1 MQNNNHLEKEA
12 AEYFA
17 DIFSAPAGYPIADQ
31 PIDVSAYEDLDV
43 NEATYDPREDLDYN
57 EFMNSLVDPV
67 TGTLRDFRI
76 DDRSLP
82 AAVNFY
88 DYCLNINKG
97 ELNIPWARQLIA
109 LESFL
114 GEICPYCSNKKYLDP
129 LEVPKDFPPED
140 LKNPKRLVFLENGV
154 CPICGRT
161 KKHIYHENKFPRYTQ
176 GVIVWGQRCV
186 AEDTLL
192 LTNNGLEYIGEI
204 MENQSRG
211 YKPFTR
217 YVYNGKK
224 LEQSSYSFITTKEE
238 SLYRFQLADGGIIEC
253 TKDHPLMTDHG
264 WKLASTITT
273 DDYIELSTNTQIFGN
288 YVPTYEEVKDF
299 VFKSLKQRP
308 NAEFTDCSGLV
319 SKDFYTLLGL
329 WVSDGRGKDI
339 CQKDE
344 VTSKFIEKTFK
355 SIFKTGYVHNVEGC
369 GHYVLG
375 NLSGPFLRFFLG
387 DLHKGSYN
395 QCIPKCV
402 LSAPKEY
409 ICAFLKGLYEGDGCI
424 GKGYRIGYGT
434 VSKKL
439 IYELRA
445 LMYNLGYHP
454 TVYKK
459 VKIYK
464 NEPYVCY
471 GLDIPR
477 KESKKFFEEIGFISD
492 FKKNRL
498 AKAQYYTGNNQ
509 PTHEEHVTPLIKQ
522 QFKQFIL
529 DCQKEFANIYSPFRD
544 YSITKYSYRS
554 KKLSITQAFG
564 LEQDWNIYKREFLKR
579 FKKGQLPLRKFQLK
593 AILDNLKKIEYL
605 FPAHII
611 AKIDYFYSFANKD
624 FSKVVLIEKTEP
636 KIAYDLVMPE
646 THRFIGN
653 AIVNHNSGKSSS
665 AASIASYTLHRYLKY
680 PMLAELAPRMM
691 QKSTQLTGIFCSLT
705 FKKAVDVLWIP
716 FRNIILTSEW
726 FNNYFELLEDY
737 KRKTGVKLLIN
748 STTKLAIGSKNM
760 LCFPTGPRASTL
772 RGNTSFMCYLDE
784 LGLFPMPKKEEDDDV
799 NRQASPDEAY
809 TSLFNSLV
817 TVTSTADA
825 LVDKGYYS
833 VPPSFI
839 LSVSSPVS
847 SRDKVMRLLKDAEK
861 DPSIFTSHL
870 PSWEVNPGLWRN
882 KGMIASAFI
891 KDPEKAMRDYGAQP
905 SDIAFGYFNFEDC
918 VKLFTGSPLTHTF
931 KQRVIDDE
939 LFCTITKVSSV
950 QYPCV
955 MALDAGLVNNSFSV
969 VVIYYDT
976 QQDKIKTAAI
986 VECMPVKGKTINF
999 AKMYEH
1005 VILPLAKDLN
1015 VCYVCADR
1023 WNSIDLL
1030 HRLKHDMGNNPKG
1043 KPFTRADT
1051 YTLKKKDFEAFKLAI
1066 ANQSLVLP
1074 KLRENEI
1081 EEIRAGITGDYRKV
1095 MYGRPVNH
1103 LLLQMATVIDAGAN
1117 MCPEKGPGFTDD
1129 ILRAYVLAVTRLQ
1142 TEKVSQRLL
1151 EFKDYIKTSD
1161 PNQAMFVPIVVGRMG
1176 LG

>member
-1 MQNNNHLEKEA
+1 MQNNSNSQLEKET
-12 AEYFA
+12 AEFFA
-17 DIFSAPAGYPIADQ
+17 DIFSAPAGYPISDQ
-31 PIDVSAYEDLDV
+31 PIDVSAYEDLNI
-43 NEATYDPREDLDYN
+43 NETTYDPRDDLDYN

-67 TGTLRDFRI
+67 TGSLRDFRI

-109 LESFL
+109 VESFL

-140 LKNPKRLVFLENGV
+140 LKNPKRLVFLENGI

-161 KKHIYHENKFPRYTQ
+161 KKQIYHEHKFPRYTQ
-176 GVIVWGQRCV
+176 GVFVWGQRCV
-186 AEDTLL
+186 SGNTWILTDTGLHTIKSLIASKKPYLL
-192 LTNNGLEYIGEI
+192 SKRGYVSFSQTIHNGHKLQKTENAFMTKLEEHLIRIELTNGCRI
-204 MENQSRG
+204 
-211 YKPFTR
+211 
-217 YVYNGKK
+217 
-224 LEQSSYSFITTKEE
+224 
-238 SLYRFQLADGGIIEC
+238 DC
-253 TKDHPLMTDHG
+253 TCDHPLMT
-264 WKLASTITT
+264 
-273 DDYIELSTNTQIFGN
+273 
-288 YVPTYEEVKDF
+288 
-299 VFKSLKQRP
+299 KQNRWQT
-308 NAEFTDCSGLV
+308 A
-319 SKDFYTLLGL
+319 
-329 WVSDGRGKDI
+329 
-339 CQKDE
+339 
-344 VTSKFIEKTFK
+344 
-355 SIFKTGYVHNVEGC
+355 
-369 GHYVLG
+369 
-375 NLSGPFLRFFLG
+375 G
-387 DLHKGSYN
+387 DLLKAFNESKVYSLE
-395 QCIPKCV
+395 QC
-402 LSAPKEY
+402 L
-409 ICAFLKGLYEGDGCI
+409 
-424 GKGYRIGYGT
+424 GT
-434 VSKKL
+434 HIYTQHIVSKKL
-439 IYELRA
+439 ITNVLDCHYES
-445 LMYNLGYHP
+445 
-454 TVYKK
+454 V
-459 VKIYK
+459 
-464 NEPYVCY
+464 
-471 GLDIPR
+471 
-477 KESKKFFEEIGFISD
+477 
-492 FKKNRL
+492 
-498 AKAQYYTGNNQ
+498 
-509 PTHEEHVTPLIKQ
+509 
-522 QFKQFIL
+522 KQFIINLVKNNNQYTCEDENTLQGLFAALTNAGLSAHIDYSTKTVSLKQQDFDYLKDRSINNIFL
-529 DCQKEFANIYSPFRD
+529 DIDFPRRIEYVDIANIYFKD
-544 YSITKYSYRS
+544 KEEF
-554 KKLSITQAFG
+554 AF
-564 LEQDWNIYKREFLKR
+564 
-579 FKKGQLPLRKFQLK
+579 
-593 AILDNLKKIEYL
+593 
-605 FPAHII
+605 
-611 AKIDYFYSFANKD
+611 D
-624 FSKVVLIEKTEP
+624 FTV
-636 KIAYDLVMPE
+636 PE
-646 THRFIGN
+646 THSFIANGLL
-653 AIVNHNSGKSSS
+653 NHNSGKSST

-748 STTKLAIGSKNM
+748 STTKLAIGNKNM

-825 LVDKGYYS
+825 LVEKGYYS

-950 QYPCV
+950 PYPCV

-1030 HRLKHDMGNNPKG
+1030 HRLNHDMGNNPKG

-1081 EEIRAGITGDYRKV
+1081 EEIRAGITGDYRKA

-1142 TEKVSQRLL
+1142 TEKVSQRLI
-1151 EFKDYIKTSD
+1151 EFKDYIKSSAL
-1161 PNQAMFVPIVVGRMG
+1161 NQAMFIPIVVSRMG

>member
-1 MQNNNHLEKEA
+1 MQNNSNSQLQKET
-12 AEYFA
+12 AEFFA
-17 DIFSAPAGYPIADQ
+17 DIFSAPKGYPVSDQ
-31 PIDVSAYEDLDV
+31 PIDVSAYEDIDI
-43 NEATYDPREDLDYN
+43 NETTYDPRDDLDYN
-57 EFMNSLVDPV
+57 DFMNSLVDPV
-67 TGTLRDFRI
+67 TGSLRDFRI

-109 LESFL
+109 VESFL

-161 KKHIYHENKFPRYTQ
+161 KKQIYHDHMFPRYTQ
-176 GVIVWGQRCV
+176 GVYIWGQR
-186 AEDTLL
+186 
-192 LTNNGLEYIGEI
+192 
-204 MENQSRG
+204 
-211 YKPFTR
+211 
-217 YVYNGKK
+217 
-224 LEQSSYSFITTKEE
+224 
-238 SLYRFQLADGGIIEC
+238 
-253 TKDHPLMTDHG
+253 
-264 WKLASTITT
+264 
-273 DDYIELSTNTQIFGN
+273 
-288 YVPTYEEVKDF
+288 
-299 VFKSLKQRP
+299 
-308 NAEFTDCSGLV
+308 
-319 SKDFYTLLGL
+319 
-329 WVSDGRGKDI
+329 
-339 CQKDE
+339 
-344 VTSKFIEKTFK
+344 
-355 SIFKTGYVHNVEGC
+355 
-369 GHYVLG
+369 
-375 NLSGPFLRFFLG
+375 
-387 DLHKGSYN
+387 
-395 QCIPKCV
+395 
-402 LSAPKEY
+402 
-409 ICAFLKGLYEGDGCI
+409 
-424 GKGYRIGYGT
+424 
-434 VSKKL
+434 
-439 IYELRA
+439 
-445 LMYNLGYHP
+445 
-454 TVYKK
+454 
-459 VKIYK
+459 
-464 NEPYVCY
+464 
-471 GLDIPR
+471 
-477 KESKKFFEEIGFISD
+477 
-492 FKKNRL
+492 
-498 AKAQYYTGNNQ
+498 
-509 PTHEEHVTPLIKQ
+509 
-522 QFKQFIL
+522 
-529 DCQKEFANIYSPFRD
+529 
-544 YSITKYSYRS
+544 
-554 KKLSITQAFG
+554 
-564 LEQDWNIYKREFLKR
+564 
-579 FKKGQLPLRKFQLK
+579 
-593 AILDNLKKIEYL
+593 
-605 FPAHII
+605 
-611 AKIDYFYSFANKD
+611 
-624 FSKVVLIEKTEP
+624 
-636 KIAYDLVMPE
+636 
-646 THRFIGN
+646 
-653 AIVNHNSGKSSS
+653 SGKSST

-748 STTKLAIGSKNM
+748 STTKLAIGNKNM

-784 LGLFPMPKKEEDDDV
+784 LGLFPIPKKEEDDDV

-825 LVDKGYYS
+825 LIEKGYYS

-847 SRDKVMRLLKDAEK
+847 SRDKVMRLLKDSEK

-918 VKLFTGSPLTHTF
+918 TKLFTGAPLTHIY

-939 LFCTITKVSSV
+939 LFCTVTKVSSV
-950 QYPCV
+950 PYPCV
-955 MALDAGLVNNSFSV
+955 MALDAGLINNSFSV

-976 QQDKIKTAAI
+976 TQDKIKTAAI

-1030 HRLKHDMGNNPKG
+1030 HRLKHDMGNSPKG
-1043 KPFTRADT
+1043 KPYTRADT

-1074 KLRENEI
+1074 KLRDNEI
-1081 EEIRAGITGDYRKV
+1081 DEIRKGITGDYRKA

-1103 LLLQMATVIDAGAN
+1103 LLLQMATVIDAGTN
-1117 MCPEKGPGFTDD
+1117 LCPEKGPGFTDD

-1151 EFKDYIKTSD
+1151 EFKDYIRTAD
-1161 PNQAMFVPIVVGRMG
+1161 ANQAMFVPIVIGRMG

>member
-1 MQNNNHLEKEA
+1 MMQNNSNSQLQKET
-12 AEYFA
+12 AEFFA
-17 DIFSAPAGYPIADQ
+17 DIFSAPDGYPVSDQ
-31 PIDVSAYEDLDV
+31 PIDVSAYEDIDI
-43 NEATYDPREDLDYN
+43 NETTYDPRDDLDYN
-57 EFMNSLVDPV
+57 DFMNSLVDPV
-67 TGTLRDFRI
+67 TGSLRDFRI

-176 GVIVWGQRCV
+176 GVIVWGQR
-186 AEDTLL
+186 
-192 LTNNGLEYIGEI
+192 
-204 MENQSRG
+204 
-211 YKPFTR
+211 
-217 YVYNGKK
+217 
-224 LEQSSYSFITTKEE
+224 
-238 SLYRFQLADGGIIEC
+238 
-253 TKDHPLMTDHG
+253 
-264 WKLASTITT
+264 
-273 DDYIELSTNTQIFGN
+273 
-288 YVPTYEEVKDF
+288 
-299 VFKSLKQRP
+299 
-308 NAEFTDCSGLV
+308 
-319 SKDFYTLLGL
+319 
-329 WVSDGRGKDI
+329 
-339 CQKDE
+339 
-344 VTSKFIEKTFK
+344 
-355 SIFKTGYVHNVEGC
+355 
-369 GHYVLG
+369 
-375 NLSGPFLRFFLG
+375 
-387 DLHKGSYN
+387 
-395 QCIPKCV
+395 
-402 LSAPKEY
+402 
-409 ICAFLKGLYEGDGCI
+409 
-424 GKGYRIGYGT
+424 
-434 VSKKL
+434 
-439 IYELRA
+439 
-445 LMYNLGYHP
+445 
-454 TVYKK
+454 
-459 VKIYK
+459 
-464 NEPYVCY
+464 
-471 GLDIPR
+471 
-477 KESKKFFEEIGFISD
+477 
-492 FKKNRL
+492 
-498 AKAQYYTGNNQ
+498 
-509 PTHEEHVTPLIKQ
+509 
-522 QFKQFIL
+522 
-529 DCQKEFANIYSPFRD
+529 
-544 YSITKYSYRS
+544 
-554 KKLSITQAFG
+554 
-564 LEQDWNIYKREFLKR
+564 
-579 FKKGQLPLRKFQLK
+579 
-593 AILDNLKKIEYL
+593 
-605 FPAHII
+605 
-611 AKIDYFYSFANKD
+611 
-624 FSKVVLIEKTEP
+624 
-636 KIAYDLVMPE
+636 
-646 THRFIGN
+646 
-653 AIVNHNSGKSSS
+653 SGKSSS

-748 STTKLAIGSKNM
+748 STTKLAIGNKNM

-825 LVDKGYYS
+825 LIEKGYYS

-847 SRDKVMRLLKDAEK
+847 SRDKVMRLLKDSEK

-918 VKLFTGSPLTHTF
+918 TKLFTGAPLTHIY

-939 LFCTITKVSSV
+939 LFCTVTKVSSV
-950 QYPCV
+950 SYPCV
-955 MALDAGLVNNSFSV
+955 MALDAGLINNSFSV

-976 QQDKIKTAAI
+976 TQDKIKTAAI

-1043 KPFTRADT
+1043 KPYTRADT

-1074 KLRENEI
+1074 KLRDNEI
-1081 EEIRAGITGDYRKV
+1081 DEIRKGITGDYRKA

-1103 LLLQMATVIDAGAN
+1103 LLLQMATVIDAGTN
-1117 MCPEKGPGFTDD
+1117 LCPEKGPGFTDD

-1151 EFKDYIKTSD
+1151 EFKDYIRTAD
-1161 PNQAMFVPIVVGRMG
+1161 ANQAMFVPIVVGRMG

>member
-1 MQNNNHLEKEA
+1 MMQNNNYLEKEA

-17 DIFSAPAGYPIADQ
+17 DIFSAPTGYPISDQ
-31 PIDVSAYEDLDV
+31 PIDVSAYEDLNV
-43 NEATYDPREDLDYN
+43 NEMTYDPREDLDYN

-67 TGTLRDFRI
+67 TGTLRDFRV

-109 LESFL
+109 VESFL

-140 LKNPKRLVFLENGV
+140 LKNPKRLVLLENGV

-161 KKHIYHENKFPRYTQ
+161 KKQIYRENTFPRYTQ
-176 GVIVWGQRCV
+176 GVFVWGQRCV
-186 AEDTLL
+186 SGNTWILTDTGLYTIKSLIAFKKPYLL
-192 LTNNGLEYIGEI
+192 
-204 MENQSRG
+204 SKRG
-211 YKPFTR
+211 YAPFSQ
-217 YVYNGKK
+217 VIHNGHKLQKTANAFMTK
-224 LEQSSYSFITTKEE
+224 LEERLI
-238 SLYRFQLADGGIIEC
+238 RIELSNGCRIDC
-253 TKDHPLMTDHG
+253 TCDHPLMTKQNG
-264 WKLASTITT
+264 WQTAG
-273 DDYIELSTNTQIFGN
+273 ELLKAFNNGQVNSLEQCLGTHIYTQHPISRTLIGN
-288 YVPTYEEVKDF
+288 VLSCHYDSVKQFVIDLIKNNNQYVCEDELTLQGLYSSLINAGLSACINYATKTVSVEQKDF
-299 VFKSLKQRP
+299 EQLKKHSVDDL
-308 NAEFTDCSGLV
+308 FLDV
-319 SKDFYTLLGL
+319 DFPRR
-329 WVSDGRGKDI
+329 V
-339 CQKDE
+339 
-344 VTSKFIEKTFK
+344 
-355 SIFKTGYVHNVEGC
+355 
-369 GHYVLG
+369 
-375 NLSGPFLRFFLG
+375 
-387 DLHKGSYN
+387 
-395 QCIPKCV
+395 
-402 LSAPKEY
+402 EY
-409 ICAFLKGLYEGDGCI
+409 I
-424 GKGYRIGYGT
+424 
-434 VSKKL
+434 
-439 IYELRA
+439 
-445 LMYNLGYHP
+445 
-454 TVYKK
+454 
-459 VKIYK
+459 
-464 NEPYVCY
+464 
-471 GLDIPR
+471 DI
-477 KESKKFFEEIGFISD
+477 
-492 FKKNRL
+492 
-498 AKAQYYTGNNQ
+498 
-509 PTHEEHVTPLIKQ
+509 
-522 QFKQFIL
+522 
-529 DCQKEFANIYSPFRD
+529 ANIYFKD
-544 YSITKYSYRS
+544 YEEF
-554 KKLSITQAFG
+554 AF
-564 LEQDWNIYKREFLKR
+564 
-579 FKKGQLPLRKFQLK
+579 
-593 AILDNLKKIEYL
+593 
-605 FPAHII
+605 
-611 AKIDYFYSFANKD
+611 D
-624 FSKVVLIEKTEP
+624 FTV
-636 KIAYDLVMPE
+636 PE
-646 THRFIGN
+646 THSFVANGLL
-653 AIVNHNSGKSSS
+653 NHNSGKSST

-726 FNNYFELLEDY
+726 FNTYFELLEDY

-748 STTKLAIGSKNM
+748 STTKLAIGNKNM

-784 LGLFPMPKKEEDDDV
+784 LGLFPIPKKEEDDDV

-817 TVTSTADA
+817 TVTSTSDA

-918 VKLFTGSPLTHTF
+918 VKLFTGNPLTHTF

-950 QYPCV
+950 PYPCV

-1066 ANQSLVLP
+1066 ANQSLILP

-1081 EEIRAGITGDYRKV
+1081 EEIRQGITGDYRKA

-1103 LLLQMATVIDAGAN
+1103 LLLQMATVIDAGVN
-1117 MCPEKGPGFTDD
+1117 LCPEKGPGFTDD

-1142 TEKVSQRLL
+1142 TEKVSQRLI

-1161 PNQAMFVPIVVGRMG
+1161 PNQAMYVPIVVGRMG

>member
-1 MQNNNHLEKEA
+1 MMQNNNHLEKEA

-17 DIFSAPAGYPIADQ
+17 DIFSAPAGYPISDQ
-31 PIDVSAYEDLDV
+31 TIDVSAYEDLDI
-43 NEATYDPREDLDYN
+43 NETTYDPREDLDYN
-57 EFMNSLVDPV
+57 DFMNSLVDPI

-176 GVIVWGQRCV
+176 GVVVWGQR
-186 AEDTLL
+186 
-192 LTNNGLEYIGEI
+192 
-204 MENQSRG
+204 
-211 YKPFTR
+211 
-217 YVYNGKK
+217 
-224 LEQSSYSFITTKEE
+224 
-238 SLYRFQLADGGIIEC
+238 
-253 TKDHPLMTDHG
+253 
-264 WKLASTITT
+264 
-273 DDYIELSTNTQIFGN
+273 
-288 YVPTYEEVKDF
+288 
-299 VFKSLKQRP
+299 
-308 NAEFTDCSGLV
+308 
-319 SKDFYTLLGL
+319 
-329 WVSDGRGKDI
+329 
-339 CQKDE
+339 
-344 VTSKFIEKTFK
+344 
-355 SIFKTGYVHNVEGC
+355 
-369 GHYVLG
+369 
-375 NLSGPFLRFFLG
+375 
-387 DLHKGSYN
+387 
-395 QCIPKCV
+395 
-402 LSAPKEY
+402 
-409 ICAFLKGLYEGDGCI
+409 
-424 GKGYRIGYGT
+424 
-434 VSKKL
+434 
-439 IYELRA
+439 
-445 LMYNLGYHP
+445 
-454 TVYKK
+454 
-459 VKIYK
+459 
-464 NEPYVCY
+464 
-471 GLDIPR
+471 
-477 KESKKFFEEIGFISD
+477 
-492 FKKNRL
+492 
-498 AKAQYYTGNNQ
+498 
-509 PTHEEHVTPLIKQ
+509 
-522 QFKQFIL
+522 
-529 DCQKEFANIYSPFRD
+529 
-544 YSITKYSYRS
+544 
-554 KKLSITQAFG
+554 
-564 LEQDWNIYKREFLKR
+564 
-579 FKKGQLPLRKFQLK
+579 
-593 AILDNLKKIEYL
+593 
-605 FPAHII
+605 
-611 AKIDYFYSFANKD
+611 
-624 FSKVVLIEKTEP
+624 
-636 KIAYDLVMPE
+636 
-646 THRFIGN
+646 
-653 AIVNHNSGKSSS
+653 SGKSSS

-737 KRKTGVKLLIN
+737 KRKTGIKLLIN
-748 STTKLAIGSKNM
+748 STTKLAIGNKNM

-825 LVDKGYYS
+825 LVEKGYYS

-939 LFCTITKVSSV
+939 LFCTLTKVSSV
-950 QYPCV
+950 PYPCV

-969 VVIYYDT
+969 VVIYYDI

-1081 EEIRAGITGDYRKV
+1081 EEIRQGITGDYRKA

-1103 LLLQMATVIDAGAN
+1103 LLLQMATVIDAGTN
-1117 MCPEKGPGFTDD
+1117 MCPEKGPSFTDD

-1142 TEKVSQRLL
+1142 TEKVSQRLI